1 MSAEP
6 IPRAEALLLVDVQ
19 CAFMEGADAVPGHLA
34 LQASI
39 ARLLARAR
47 QAGVPVI
54 FLQNDGAPDTP
65 DAPHTAGWQLY
76 FSAGR
81 GEYVLF
87 KTEDDGFVE
96 TGLQALLHELG
107 VQCLALCGLLSEM
120 CLAAT
125 ARAALQRGFEVLLAH
140 DAHATYDVP
149 PGPGGSPGVS
159 AALAARAAEWSL
171 GDEVVVLPD
180 VEAVA
185 FARFSQSDPDRVW
198 PQGGPDDHASAPA
211 QPRRRRFP
219 PHR

>member
-1 MSAEP
+1 MPAEP

-19 CAFMEGADAVPGHLA
+19 CAFMEGTDAVPGHLV

-54 FLQNDGAPDTP
+54 FLQNDGAPDSP

-76 FSAGR
+76 FPAGR
-81 GEYVLF
+81 GEHVLF
-87 KTEDDGFVE
+87 KTDDDGFVE
-96 TGLQALLHELG
+96 TGLQALLDELG

-149 PGPGGSPGVS
+149 PGPGGSPGVP
-159 AALAARAAEWSL
+159 AALAARVAEWSL
-171 GDEVVVLPD
+171 GDEVLILPGVD
-180 VEAVA
+180 SVA
-185 FARFSQSDPDRVW
+185 FSSVDVA
-198 PQGGPDDHASAPA
+198 GGE
-211 QPRRRRFP
+211 
-219 PHR
+219 

>member
-1 MSAEP
+1 MPAEP

-19 CAFMEGADAVPGHLA
+19 CAFMEGPDAVPAHLA
-34 LQASI
+34 LQTSI

-76 FSAGR
+76 FPAAR
-81 GEYVLF
+81 GEHVLF

-96 TGLQALLHELG
+96 TGLQALLDELG

-149 PGPGGSPGVS
+149 PGPGGSPGVP
-159 AALAARAAEWSL
+159 AALAARVAEWSL
-171 GDEVVVLPD
+171 GDEVSILPGVD
-180 VEAVA
+180 SVA
-185 FARFSQSDPDRVW
+185 FSSVDAA
-198 PQGGPDDHASAPA
+198 GEK
-211 QPRRRRFP
+211 
-219 PHR
+219 

>member
-19 CAFMEGADAVPGHLA
+19 CAFMEGTDAVPDHLA
-34 LQASI
+34 LQVSI

-54 FLQNDGAPDTP
+54 FLQNDGAPGSP
-65 DAPHTAGWQLY
+65 DAAHTVGWQLY
-76 FSAGR
+76 FPANR
-81 GEYVLF
+81 GEHVLL

-140 DAHATYDVP
+140 DAPATSAVP
-149 PGPGGSPGVS
+149 PGPGASPGVP

-180 VEAVA
+180 VETVA
-185 FARFSQSDPDRVW
+185 FA
-198 PQGGPDDHASAPA
+198 
-211 QPRRRRFP
+211 
-219 PHR
+219 